1 MQTTVEPIRGTN
13 DPVQSLE
20 LSLVVP
26 IFNEE
31 ESVGPLIERVVAAM
45 AAYPHRWE
53 LILVDDGSTDATL
66 VNAR

>member
-26 IFNEE
+26 VFNEE
-31 ESVGPLIERVVAAM
+31 ESVGPLVERILAAM
-45 AAYPHRWE
+45 GQYPH
-53 LILVDDGSTDATL
+53 
-66 VNAR
+66 